1 MYKVALLNQHSYYHY
16 ERVFSQDFKTI
27 SAAKSYINQC
37 IELDKEVECN
47 TCDEIHL
54 LDPDN
59 SCLERWAW
67 CPDDIDAP
75 CSWNKL

>member
-1 MYKVALLNQHSYYHY
+1 MYRVSFLNQHSYYHY
-16 ERVFSQDFKTI
+16 ERAFSHDFKTI
-27 SAAKSYINQC
+27 SAAKSYINKC
-37 IELDKEVECN
+37 IELDKEVESN